1 MLRDLWTHVLKLFSG
16 DDGRNKPA
24 PAIATTKKTNVV
36 IAPAA
41 MTTDNGGDY
50 AAPKKKR
57 GLYRVKF
64 YTGSYSRRQA
74 DANADGAICFVAHH
88 FNAASK
94 QDVIGH
100 DPESGAPIY
109 GFVHNPAPDYALCV
123 VADNASAKSRAWAAD
138 YVERVSRSLAVRKWN
153 TDGVCV
159 GGMGGRGNEQIK
171 YTVMPAILVEPLF
184 ASNPSHANIIRLASG
199 RHSLATYLADSIRA
213 AFPAGGLVAFS
224 VGHKYKPAPHDHD
237 RGAALHGGGNEADY
251 AELVLQEAAKMLE
264 GE

>member
-41 MTTDNGGDY
+41 ITTDNGGDY

-100 DPESGAPIY
+100 DPESGEPIY

-123 VADNASAKSRAWAAD
+123 VADNASAKSRRGRPTTSSAFRGRWPCANGTPTACASAAWAAGAT
-138 YVERVSRSLAVRKWN
+138 SRSN
-153 TDGVCV
+153 T
-159 GGMGGRGNEQIK
+159 R
-171 YTVMPAILVEPLF
+171 
-184 ASNPSHANIIRLASG
+184 
-199 RHSLATYLADSIRA
+199 
-213 AFPAGGLVAFS
+213 
-224 VGHKYKPAPHDHD
+224 
-237 RGAALHGGGNEADY
+237 
-251 AELVLQEAAKMLE
+251 
-264 GE
+264 